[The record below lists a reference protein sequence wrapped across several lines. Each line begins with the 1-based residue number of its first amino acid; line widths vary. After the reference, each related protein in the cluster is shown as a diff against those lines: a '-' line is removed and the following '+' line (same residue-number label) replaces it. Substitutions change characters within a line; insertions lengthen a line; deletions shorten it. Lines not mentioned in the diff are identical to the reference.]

1 MLLIRPATMHDA
13 PLLRTLMR
21 ELAEFEREL
30 DLGVIEEADL
40 ARDGF
45 GEKPKFRALIGVRS
59 PLAMPFSSTNIRP
72 GRDRRSIWKIFTC
85 ARNFAAKELGRRCW
99 SRWRRENS
107 RAMQWEVLDWNEKA
121 IGPYRF
127 FGAEFRDQRKSVLLT
142 GDALRQ
148 LAEKKS

>member
-1 MLLIRPATMHDA
+1 MHDA

-72 GRDRRSIWKIFTC
+72 GRDRHSIWKIFTC

-99 SRWRRENS
+99 SRWR
-107 RAMQWEVLDWNEKA
+107 EKTAEPCNGKFWIGMRKRSGPTGFSARSFA
-121 IGPYRF
+121 ISGSQFY
-127 FGAEFRDQRKSVLLT
+127 
-142 GDALRQ
+142 
-148 LAEKKS
+148 